1 MPVAFGNLSKSSCC
15 WNCSMC
21 SFAGGTLCMSERF
34 LAGAQSELLLV
45 VSCPDV
51 VGNHSTA
58 EVVC

>member
-1 MPVAFGNLSKSSCC
+1 
-15 WNCSMC
+15 
-21 SFAGGTLCMSERF
+21 MSERF